1 MTPLNKIETGI
12 VTANWALVC
21 EGFNKLTGKKLTPP
35 TPKVEVKA
43 FNPDTASKKELYD
56 HLKNIM
62 PMESAKAYSIAELRE
77 MAIVHSMQE
86 DYEEE
91 PVAPIVA
98 QPTND
103 PNGPIFLD
111 GFRFTSGKK
120 KLLPMDMQKVVAT
133 LDPQLALVK
142 DPTNEYNPRKPPKK
156 VQVRCL
162 KCKKSFEQLAGLAVE
177 VDGEKRSM
185 CPVCS
190 ETV

>member
-12 VTANWALVC
+12 MTANWGLVC
-21 EGFNKLTGKKLTPP
+21 EGFNKLTGKKLAPP
-35 TPKVEVKA
+35 APKEEPKA
-43 FNPDTASKKELYD
+43 FNPETAGKKQLYD
-56 HLKNIM
+56 FLKGFM
-62 PMESAKAYSIAELRE
+62 QMEPMKSYSTEELRE
-77 MAIVHSMQE
+77 MALVHSMEETYE
-86 DYEEE
+86 DST
-91 PVAPIVA
+91 APNVA
-98 QPTND
+98 QPTQEEG
-103 PNGPIFLD
+103 GPIFLD

-120 KLLPMDMQKVVAT
+120 KLLPMDMEKVVAT